1 MKVREAVEKAV
12 TALKDAFFDEE
23 FHDLKLE
30 EVELGDDGNAWYI
43 TLGFDRSVDLTSISA
58 ALGTKWKRIYK
69 VVKLNSE
76 TGEAEFI
83 KMRESVE

>member
-1 MKVREAVEKAV
+1 MKVQEAVEKAV
-12 TALKDAFFDEE
+12 IALKDAFFDEE

-43 TLGFDRSVDLTSISA
+43 TLGFDRSVDLASISA
-58 ALGTKWKRIYK
+58 TLGSKWRRVYK

-83 KMRESVE
+83 KMRETVE